1 MLTGIVEREHIIDGR
16 HLFATTCEEDFK
28 TIIGGAARVVGE
40 AFVNL
45 AYEPVKFGGLQEE
58 WLLVYLVNMLYGQRL
73 YVSSGPASKSVEC
86 RRAAK
91 SATDI

>member
-1 MLTGIVEREHIIDGR
+1 MARTASALS
-16 HLFATTCEEDFK
+16 LFMRPSTEYMGWASR
-28 TIIGGAARVVGE
+28 I
-40 AFVNL
+40 

-58 WLLVYLVNMLYGQRL
+58 WLLVYLVNMLHGQRL